1 MADTLITAPART
13 GTRTNLA
20 WRVAIA
26 GAVLVGEKFL
36 LNFFVDFDASQTAT
50 GLGQYV
56 RQAQHWGFRFLVTLA
71 AALAVFGYVQ
81 GNARLKTLS
90 RRVRQMPLRRSWL
103 AAHVGLFAPLAMLS
117 FSFYGGHGLHW
128 PVSVLAALWLLLA
141 AGSVFAL
148 LTGLASWRIWAEAA
162 AALGNLWLYA
172 AAAAAVASSA
182 MQWSQRLWAPT
193 ARITFQLVDQLL
205 RPLIPTL
212 HSDAATQVLDT
223 GRFAVQVSELCSGL
237 EGAGLL
243 LAFCCAWLLFFRREY
258 YFPRA
263 LLIIPAGLAVLF
275 LLNVLRIAV
284 LVLIGDA
291 GYPDI
296 AIYGFHSQAGWIA
309 FNGTAGGI
317 AYVSHRSAWFNR
329 TAGAATGRTSA
340 NPTATY
346 LLPLLVILA
355 VGMLSHAAA
364 GQFETLYPVRL
375 LAGLLAIGYCWPQL
389 RTLDW
394 RCGWRGIGAGSAGFA
409 LWLGAA
415 QLLTRIAPMPEGLA
429 ALPTL
434 ERNLWIG
441 ARALA
446 GIITVPIAE
455 ELAYRGYLMRR
466 LQRADFEALP
476 FSAVRVW
483 GLLLSALAFGLA
495 HGAWW
500 LPAVAAGLVY
510 GLLLMRTGR
519 IGEAVAAHA
528 TTNALIAAWVLML
541 QQWQL
546 W

>member
-1 MADTLITAPART
+1 
-13 GTRTNLA
+13 
-20 WRVAIA
+20 
-26 GAVLVGEKFL
+26 
-36 LNFFVDFDASQTAT
+36 
-50 GLGQYV
+50 
-56 RQAQHWGFRFLVTLA
+56 
-71 AALAVFGYVQ
+71 VFGYVQ
-81 GNARLKTLS
+81 GNARLHTLS
-90 RRVRQMPLRRSWL
+90 SGVRQIPLRLSWIAVHAVL
-103 AAHVGLFAPLAMLS
+103 LAPLAILS

-128 PVSVLAALWLLLA
+128 PLTVLAALWLLIAL
-141 AGSVFAL
+141 GSVCAL
-148 LTGLASWRIWAEAA
+148 LTGLAPWRIWGAA
-162 AALGNLWLYA
+162 AASLGNLWIYA

-182 MQWSQRLWAPT
+182 MQWSQMLWAPT

-205 RPLIPTL
+205 RPLLPTL
-212 HSDAATQVLDT
+212 HSDAATQILDT

-243 LAFCCAWLLFFRREY
+243 LAFCCAWLVFFRREY

-263 LLIIPAGLAVLF
+263 LLIIPAGLALLF

-291 GYPDI
+291 GYPEV

-309 FNGTAGGI
+309 FNGTAGAI
-317 AYVSHRSAWFNR
+317 AYFSHRSPWFSR
-329 TAGAATGRTSA
+329 TARSATSQVSDNATAA
-340 NPTATY
+340 Y

-355 VGMLSHAAA
+355 AGMLSHAAS
-364 GQFETLYPVRL
+364 GKFETLYPLRL
-375 LAGLLAIGYCWPQL
+375 FAALLAIGYCWPKL

-394 RCGWRGIGAGSAGFA
+394 RCSWRGIGAGIAVFA

-415 QLLTRIAPMPEGLA
+415 HLLAPSAAMPAGLA
-429 ALPTL
+429 ALPGVG
-434 ERNLWIG
+434 RNLWIIS
-441 ARALA
+441 RAVA
-446 GIITVPIAE
+446 GIVTVPIAE

-466 LQRADFEALP
+466 IHGADFESLP
-476 FSAVRVW
+476 FSAVRLW
-483 GLLLSALAFGLA
+483 GLLLSSLAFGLA

-500 LPAVAAGLVY
+500 IPAVAAGLVY

-528 TTNALIAAWVLML
+528 TTNALIAAWVLLL